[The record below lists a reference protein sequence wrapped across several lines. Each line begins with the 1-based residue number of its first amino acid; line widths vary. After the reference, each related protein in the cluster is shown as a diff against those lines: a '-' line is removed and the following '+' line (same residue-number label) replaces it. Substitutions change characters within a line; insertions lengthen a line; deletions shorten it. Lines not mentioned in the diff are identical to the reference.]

1 MPSIAACESV
11 KIMICEFE
19 GTVSSKDHMAISS
32 AFVEDGHSCEPQSN
46 RLLFC
51 TMNHPEPIIEML
63 SSLERSRL
71 TCLLAKEP
79 SVYASSLESKPLC
92 CKKISYYRPQYI
104 FNDAV

>member
-1 MPSIAACESV
+1 
-11 KIMICEFE
+11 
-19 GTVSSKDHMAISS
+19 MAISS

-51 TMNHPEPIIEML
+51 TMNHLEPIIEML

-79 SVYASSLESKPLC
+79 SVYEKNDFYDIKAI
-92 CKKISYYRPQYI
+92 KKQ
-104 FNDAV
+104 

>member
-1 MPSIAACESV
+1 
-11 KIMICEFE
+11 
-19 GTVSSKDHMAISS
+19 MAINS

-51 TMNHPEPIIEML
+51 TMNHPDPIMAML

-79 SVYASSLESKPLC
+79 SVYASNLDSQPWSCRNLTLSNQMSFSSLAKVGELIWE
-92 CKKISYYRPQYI
+92 KINCSTMLGARSI
-104 FNDAV
+104 VGRT